1 MGIYRGT
8 YYSANKCSGFARP
21 GNKALMS
28 WYLGAYGSR
37 GAANLGIY
45 VCKSLG
51 SGVSI
56 HGDGRAC
63 DLGTAPYNRPGTG
76 WPAWGW
82 ALANALRLNSAEL
95 GIQLIIFNRKVWSC
109 RYPDSGFRKYTGTD
123 PHDGHLHVELTPSS
137 AASLTVS
144 KIESTIGGGSSPIT
158 IGGDDM
164 IGLKKG
170 DEGEEVKA
178 LQYILMDAGFD
189 PGEADSVYGPKVSA
203 ALLKARKSLG
213 STATNGDTLTAAAY
227 AQLMRA
233 LIKKQAPTSSGGAT
247 DAQVAAAVAAY
258 LKAHPPKDG
267 KDGKTPTKVRVLL
280 DADVVAA
287 S

>member
-1 MGIYRGT
+1 MSIYRGP

-28 WYLGAYGSR
+28 WYLGAYGDR

-51 SGVSI
+51 SGISI

-63 DLGTAPYNRPGTG
+63 DLGTAPYNRPGSG

-95 GIQLIIFNRKVWSC
+95 GIQLIIFNGKVWSC
-109 RYPDSGFRKYTGTD
+109 RYPDSGWRDYDGSD

-137 AASLTVS
+137 AASLTVA
-144 KIESTIGGGSSPIT
+144 KIQSIIGGGSSPIT
-158 IGGDDM
+158 IGEDDM
-164 IGLKKG
+164 IGLKRG

-178 LQYILMDAGFD
+178 LQYVLADAGFD
-189 PGEADSVYGPKVSA
+189 PGEKDGQYGPKVAA
-203 ALLKARKSLG
+203 ALLAARRSLG
-213 STATNGDTLTAAAY
+213 SSATDGDNLTAAAY
-227 AQLMRA
+227 AQLLRA
-233 LIKKQAPTSSGGAT
+233 LIKKQAPATTPPSST
-247 DAQVAAAVAAY
+247 QVAAAVAAY
-258 LKAHPPKDG
+258 LKANPVKLPENVQFSGGTLTGVKA
-267 KDGKTPTKVRVLL
+267 K
-280 DADVVAA
+280 
-287 S
+287 